1 MQNTDYVPTSVK
13 PNLTNRGY
21 ALVYFLSFITLG
33 LSSATLGPMV
43 PKIAESIGSTISAVS
58 FLISVKSLGYFIG
71 TFRGG
76 KLFDCLPGHRIL
88 VICFFLAVLLM
99 LLVPVMPSVVYLA
112 FIILLIGTCEG
123 VIDVGANLLIF
134 WKFKKNVAPY
144 LNILHFC
151 FGVGS
156 LIPPLI
162 IANLINLNNS
172 VKIIYWTIPMLFL
185 PSIIGLLLLPS
196 PKIQNANSGSSIK
209 QDNRLSWLIII
220 VMILFLYV
228 GVEISYGNW
237 IYTYS
242 LNTDLAT
249 SVGAA
254 YLTSV
259 YWGSFTFGRLLGI
272 FLSRKV
278 ESKIIL
284 YLNLIGSSI
293 SLLLLIL
300 FPETKVILWIATISL
315 GLFMASTFPTLL
327 IIAERQL
334 NISGALTGLMMT
346 GAGLG
351 GVVFPFLLSILYN
364 KKVPVIV
371 PSTLFFVMSITVVL
385 YLLLN
390 YSLRKHKTQE

>member
-1 MQNTDYVPTSVK
+1 MQNTDCVPTSVK

-76 KLFDCLPGHRIL
+76 KLFDRLPGHRIL

-156 LIPPLI
+156 LISPLI

-272 FLSRKV
+272 FLSRIV
-278 ESKIIL
+278 DSIIIL

-364 KKVPVIV
+364 KKGPVIV